1 MTHSSLTTSLA
12 AAAIPVLATLPAT
25 AQENIRGATTA
36 PTTAPGYD
44 HRDQFAHLKT
54 SSRRDNLYP
63 VLPHPDQDAALATA
77 RRLGAKR
84 SH

>member
-12 AAAIPVLATLPAT
+12 AAAISVLAILPAT

-54 SSRRDNLYP
+54 IKP
-63 VLPHPDQDAALATA
+63 A
-77 RRLGAKR
+77 G
-84 SH
+84 